1 MLDELGEDCN
11 VPTAALNHGLKLFST
26 CPPPGGLPARDY
38 LRRVQDIAIWSEEA
52 GYEGMLVSTADG
64 LPDPWLISQTLIEAT
79 KRLCPLVA
87 IEPAFMHPYSVA
99 KMVSS
104 IAYLYGRRVYLNMA
118 ADGSEDEAAF
128 NDRADERYA
137 RLIEYA
143 TLTQSLMQSEEPLT
157 FEGRHYCVM
166 NLDFAP
172 ALTAGLKP
180 ILFVSSASESC
191 IKAARQLGA
200 TAIMYPKPPSDH
212 APVAKN
218 GTHGIRVGIIAREE
232 DEEALRIARVRF
244 RENCKPPLNSLST
257 KNVSSASSQQRLSG
271 CPVGADSLY
280 WLLPSQRGKTLP
292 PYLVGSYDRV
302 ADEVARYVDAGY
314 RTFLLDV
321 PSSAEDMRHIGE
333 VFERSVCAFAV
344 G

>member
-1 MLDELGEDCN
+1 

-38 LRRVQDIAIWSEEA
+38 LHRVQDIANWSEEA
-52 GYEGMLVSTADG
+52 GYEGMLVSTDDG
-64 LPDPWLISQTLIEAT
+64 LPDPWLISQALIEAT

-118 ADGSEDEAAF
+118 ADGSGDAAAF

-137 RLIEYA
+137 QLIEYA
-143 TLTQSLMQSEEPLT
+143 TITQSLMQSAEPRT
-157 FEGRHYCVM
+157 FEGWHYCAT
-166 NLDFAP
+166 NLELAP
-172 ALTAGLKP
+172 TLPAGLTP
-180 ILFVSSASESC
+180 LLFVSSASESC

-200 TAIMYPKPPSDH
+200 TAIVHPKPTSDH
-212 APVAKN
+212 APMAKN
-218 GTHGIRVGIIAREE
+218 GTYGIRVGIIAREE
-232 DEEALRIARVRF
+232 NEEALSIARVRF
-244 RENCKPPLNSLST
+244 HESCKAPLNSLST
-257 KNVSSASSQQRLSG
+257 RNISSASSQRRLSG
-271 CPVGADSLY
+271 CPVDADSLY
-280 WLLPSQRGKTLP
+280 WLVPSQRGKTLF

-314 RTFLLDV
+314 RTFILDV
-321 PSSAEDMRHIGE
+321 PSSAEDMRHVGE